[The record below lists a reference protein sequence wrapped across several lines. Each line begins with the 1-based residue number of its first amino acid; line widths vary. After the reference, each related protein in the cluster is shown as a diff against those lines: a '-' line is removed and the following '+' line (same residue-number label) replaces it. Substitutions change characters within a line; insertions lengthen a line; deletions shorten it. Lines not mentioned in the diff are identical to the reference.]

1 MAILED
7 DEVNEQ
13 EVKMEDYIKK
23 IVENILQE
31 QLKEH
36 QEIASI
42 AKTKIAEMTIEL
54 QKIKELEKAT
64 TEYKDNMNTIIN
76 QMITNIENYNKT
88 FSNRVDN
95 FSSQLAEK
103 LKEVKNTNQI
113 FDETLKKSGI
123 IENLNNSRHKIFEKF
138 SDDIATKT
146 NNTFDLIND
155 TVNKMKSVFYVFVFS
170 IIVFLIFSGII
181 LYKTNNRVASV
192 EESLNTISSSLTGLV
207 KGDLKFWYS
216 EEDKKAELDK
226 VINEF
231 SKVWAINV
239 IADDKMPKDDEGLK
253 ALTGFDNNE
262 KLASTDGFNY
272 VWSYMN
278 KAEGLTGEDQDI
290 YDKLYED
297 LDNVKKSIK
306 VAKPLSV
313 DGESGA
319 AAKFDFDTKDIYGKD
334 FSAKEYLAE
343 HEYTIMNVWGT
354 FCGPCK
360 AEMPDLAKVYEEYK
374 DKIGFLG
381 IVSDVAP
388 EDDKMSDAMKKN
400 RDDIIALGKRIIED
414 KGCNYPNLI
423 PTQEMN
429 DKFLAAVTGYP
440 TTFVLDKE
448 GNIVGSPII
457 GAQSYEGFKELCEQF
472 VPKEMK

>member
-1 MAILED
+1 MEGKMKNLKKLLILLMMTSLFLFSCNKSSGNDYVVDQSEIKSNEEDMDKGTIAIKTSGVKYTLNP
-7 DEVNEQ
+7 EVWG
-13 EVKMEDYIKK
+13 KPF
-23 IVENILQE
+23 ENI
-31 QLKEH
+31 H
-36 QEIASI
+36 VYN
-42 AKTKIAEMTIEL
+42 EL
-54 QKIKELEKAT
+54 LEKRDHAGDIYGGVKSSFAS
-64 TEYKDNMNTIIN
+64 TEQADAY
-76 QMITNIENYNKT
+76 
-88 FSNRVDN
+88 
-95 FSSQLAEK
+95 AK
-103 LKEVKNTNQI
+103 LLMDQ
-113 FDETLKKSGI
+113 TL
-123 IENLNNSRHKIFEKF
+123 
-138 SDDIATKT
+138 
-146 NNTFDLIND
+146 
-155 TVNKMKSVFYVFVFS
+155 
-170 IIVFLIFSGII
+170 
-181 LYKTNNRVASV
+181 
-192 EESLNTISSSLTGLV
+192 
-207 KGDLKFWYS
+207 S

-231 SKVWAINV
+231 SKMWAINV

-278 KAEGLTGEDQDI
+278 KAEGLTGEDQEI

-297 LDNVKKSIK
+297 LENVKKSIK

-381 IVSDVAP
+381 VVSDVAP
-388 EDDKMSDAMKKN
+388 EKEGMSEAMKQT
-400 RDDIIALGKRIIED
+400 REDIIALGKRIVED
-414 KGCNYPNLI
+414 KGCAYPNLI

-457 GAQSYEGFKELCEQF
+457 GAQSYEQFKELCEQF

>member
-1 MAILED
+1 MEGKMKNLKKLLILLMMTSLFLFSCNKSSGNDYVVDQSEIKSNEEDMDKGTIAIKTSGVKYTLNP
-7 DEVNEQ
+7 EVWG
-13 EVKMEDYIKK
+13 KP
-23 IVENILQE
+23 VENI
-31 QLKEH
+31 H
-36 QEIASI
+36 VYN
-42 AKTKIAEMTIEL
+42 EL
-54 QKIKELEKAT
+54 LEKRDHAGDIYGGVKSSFAS
-64 TEYKDNMNTIIN
+64 TEQADAY
-76 QMITNIENYNKT
+76 
-88 FSNRVDN
+88 
-95 FSSQLAEK
+95 AK
-103 LKEVKNTNQI
+103 LLMDQ
-113 FDETLKKSGI
+113 TL
-123 IENLNNSRHKIFEKF
+123 
-138 SDDIATKT
+138 
-146 NNTFDLIND
+146 
-155 TVNKMKSVFYVFVFS
+155 
-170 IIVFLIFSGII
+170 
-181 LYKTNNRVASV
+181 
-192 EESLNTISSSLTGLV
+192 
-207 KGDLKFWYS
+207 S

-231 SKVWAINV
+231 SKIWAINV

-278 KAEGLTGEDQDI
+278 KAEGLTGEDQEI

-297 LDNVKKSIK
+297 LENVKKSIK

-388 EDDKMSDAMKKN
+388 EKEGMSEAMKQT
-400 RDDIIALGKRIIED
+400 REDVIALGKRIVED
-414 KGCNYPNLI
+414 KGCAYPNLI

-457 GAQSYEGFKELCEQF
+457 GAQSYEQFKELCEQF

>member
-1 MAILED
+1 MKNLKKLLILLMMTSLFLFSCNKSSGNDYVVDQSEIKSNEEDMDKGTIAIKTSGVKYTLNP
-7 DEVNEQ
+7 EVWG
-13 EVKMEDYIKK
+13 KRF
-23 IVENILQE
+23 ENI
-31 QLKEH
+31 H
-36 QEIASI
+36 VYN
-42 AKTKIAEMTIEL
+42 EL
-54 QKIKELEKAT
+54 LEKRDHAGDIYGGVKSSFAS
-64 TEYKDNMNTIIN
+64 TEQADAY
-76 QMITNIENYNKT
+76 
-88 FSNRVDN
+88 
-95 FSSQLAEK
+95 AK
-103 LKEVKNTNQI
+103 LLMDQ
-113 FDETLKKSGI
+113 TL
-123 IENLNNSRHKIFEKF
+123 
-138 SDDIATKT
+138 
-146 NNTFDLIND
+146 
-155 TVNKMKSVFYVFVFS
+155 
-170 IIVFLIFSGII
+170 
-181 LYKTNNRVASV
+181 
-192 EESLNTISSSLTGLV
+192 
-207 KGDLKFWYS
+207 S

-231 SKVWAINV
+231 SKMWAINV

-262 KLASTDGFNY
+262 KLASVDGYNF

-278 KAEGLTGEDQDI
+278 KAEGLTGEDQEI

-297 LDNVKKSIK
+297 LENVKKSIK

-381 IVSDVAP
+381 VVSDVAP
-388 EDDKMSDAMKKN
+388 EDDKMSDAMKQN

-414 KGCNYPNLI
+414 KGCAYPNLI

-457 GAQSYEGFKELCEQF
+457 GAQSYEQFKELCEQF

>member
-1 MAILED
+1 MD
-7 DEVNEQ
+7 Q
-13 EVKMEDYIKK
+13 
-23 IVENILQE
+23 
-31 QLKEH
+31 
-36 QEIASI
+36 
-42 AKTKIAEMTIEL
+42 
-54 QKIKELEKAT
+54 
-64 TEYKDNMNTIIN
+64 
-76 QMITNIENYNKT
+76 
-88 FSNRVDN
+88 
-95 FSSQLAEK
+95 
-103 LKEVKNTNQI
+103 
-113 FDETLKKSGI
+113 TL
-123 IENLNNSRHKIFEKF
+123 
-138 SDDIATKT
+138 
-146 NNTFDLIND
+146 
-155 TVNKMKSVFYVFVFS
+155 
-170 IIVFLIFSGII
+170 
-181 LYKTNNRVASV
+181 
-192 EESLNTISSSLTGLV
+192 
-207 KGDLKFWYS
+207 S

-231 SKVWAINV
+231 SKMWAINV

-278 KAEGLTGEDQDI
+278 KAEGLTGEDQEI

-388 EDDKMSDAMKKN
+388 EKEGMSEAMKQT
-400 RDDIIALGKRIIED
+400 RDDIIALGKRIVED
-414 KGCNYPNLI
+414 KGCAYPNLI

-457 GAQSYEGFKELCEQF
+457 GAQSYEQFKELCEQF

>member
-1 MAILED
+1 MKNLKKLLILLMMTSLFLFSCNKSSGNDYVVDQSEIKSNEEDMDKGTIAIKTSGVKYTLNP
-7 DEVNEQ
+7 EVWG
-13 EVKMEDYIKK
+13 KPF
-23 IVENILQE
+23 ENI
-31 QLKEH
+31 H
-36 QEIASI
+36 VYN
-42 AKTKIAEMTIEL
+42 EL
-54 QKIKELEKAT
+54 LEKRDHAGDIYGGVKSSFAS
-64 TEYKDNMNTIIN
+64 TEQADAY
-76 QMITNIENYNKT
+76 
-88 FSNRVDN
+88 
-95 FSSQLAEK
+95 AK
-103 LKEVKNTNQI
+103 LLMDQ
-113 FDETLKKSGI
+113 TL
-123 IENLNNSRHKIFEKF
+123 
-138 SDDIATKT
+138 
-146 NNTFDLIND
+146 
-155 TVNKMKSVFYVFVFS
+155 
-170 IIVFLIFSGII
+170 
-181 LYKTNNRVASV
+181 
-192 EESLNTISSSLTGLV
+192 
-207 KGDLKFWYS
+207 S

-360 AEMPDLAKVYEEYK
+360 AEMPDLAKVMK
-374 DKIGFLG
+374 NTKTKS
-381 IVSDVAP
+381 VS
-388 EDDKMSDAMKKN
+388 
-400 RDDIIALGKRIIED
+400 
-414 KGCNYPNLI
+414 
-423 PTQEMN
+423 
-429 DKFLAAVTGYP
+429 
-440 TTFVLDKE
+440 
-448 GNIVGSPII
+448 
-457 GAQSYEGFKELCEQF
+457 
-472 VPKEMK
+472 

>member
-1 MAILED
+1 MMTSLFLFSCNKSSGNDYVVDQSEIKSNEEDMDKGTIAIKTSGVKYTLNP
-7 DEVNEQ
+7 EVWG
-13 EVKMEDYIKK
+13 KPF
-23 IVENILQE
+23 ENI
-31 QLKEH
+31 H
-36 QEIASI
+36 VYN
-42 AKTKIAEMTIEL
+42 EL
-54 QKIKELEKAT
+54 LEKRDHAGDIYGGVKSSFAS
-64 TEYKDNMNTIIN
+64 TEQADAY
-76 QMITNIENYNKT
+76 
-88 FSNRVDN
+88 
-95 FSSQLAEK
+95 AK
-103 LKEVKNTNQI
+103 LLMDQ
-113 FDETLKKSGI
+113 TL
-123 IENLNNSRHKIFEKF
+123 
-138 SDDIATKT
+138 
-146 NNTFDLIND
+146 
-155 TVNKMKSVFYVFVFS
+155 
-170 IIVFLIFSGII
+170 
-181 LYKTNNRVASV
+181 
-192 EESLNTISSSLTGLV
+192 
-207 KGDLKFWYS
+207 S

-278 KAEGLTGEDQDI
+278 KTEGLTGEDQEI

-297 LDNVKKSIK
+297 LENVKKSIK

-388 EDDKMSDAMKKN
+388 EDDKMSDAMKQN